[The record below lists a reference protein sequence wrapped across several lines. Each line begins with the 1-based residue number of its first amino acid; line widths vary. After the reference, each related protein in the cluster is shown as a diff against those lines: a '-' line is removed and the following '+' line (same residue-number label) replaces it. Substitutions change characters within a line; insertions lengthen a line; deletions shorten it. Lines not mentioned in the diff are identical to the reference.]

1 MNMRRLH
8 RIGVGL
14 IACAGILFL
23 LPLHLLGQDNYEV
36 PASVIDAGGGRGSS
50 QNFNLISIVG
60 EAAPD
65 EISSNPNNEV
75 GSGFKYMYTSFGR
88 GEMGDIN
95 GDGTIDVLDLVRGVN
110 IILQIPP
117 PPTPLE
123 LWAADCNGDG
133 VIDVLDLIAMV
144 NVILEIWPECP
155 GRSCRPQMTP
165 EIWEY
170 LRTLKAYLSEEDY
183 NRFMILV
190 KTELGLPT
198 EFRLSQN
205 YPNPFNLQTLIQYQL
220 AEESWVSLRIYNIQ
234 GQAVRTLADEQQ
246 EVGYYTVPWDGRDD
260 RGVGVATGLYFYRI
274 QAGTYTKTMKM
285 LLLK

>member
-1 MNMRRLH
+1 
-8 RIGVGL
+8 
-14 IACAGILFL
+14 
-23 LPLHLLGQDNYEV
+23 
-36 PASVIDAGGGRGSS
+36 
-50 QNFNLISIVG
+50 
-60 EAAPD
+60 
-65 EISSNPNNEV
+65 
-75 GSGFKYMYTSFGR
+75 
-88 GEMGDIN
+88 
-95 GDGTIDVLDLVRGVN
+95 
-110 IILQIPP
+110 
-117 PPTPLE
+117 
-123 LWAADCNGDG
+123 
-133 VIDVLDLIAMV
+133 
-144 NVILEIWPECP
+144 
-155 GRSCRPQMTP
+155 MTP

>member
-1 MNMRRLH
+1 
-8 RIGVGL
+8 
-14 IACAGILFL
+14 
-23 LPLHLLGQDNYEV
+23 
-36 PASVIDAGGGRGSS
+36 
-50 QNFNLISIVG
+50 
-60 EAAPD
+60 
-65 EISSNPNNEV
+65 
-75 GSGFKYMYTSFGR
+75 
-88 GEMGDIN
+88 
-95 GDGTIDVLDLVRGVN
+95 
-110 IILQIPP
+110 
-117 PPTPLE
+117 
-123 LWAADCNGDG
+123 
-133 VIDVLDLIAMV
+133 
-144 NVILEIWPECP
+144 
-155 GRSCRPQMTP
+155 MTP

-260 RGVGVATGLYFYRI
+260 LGVGVATGLYFYRI